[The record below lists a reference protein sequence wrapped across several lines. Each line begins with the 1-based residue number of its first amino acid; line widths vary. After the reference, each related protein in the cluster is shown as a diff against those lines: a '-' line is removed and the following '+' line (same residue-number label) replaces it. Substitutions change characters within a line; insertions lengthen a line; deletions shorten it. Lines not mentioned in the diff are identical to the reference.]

1 MMGAGDD
8 PTPPMPASASALD
21 AIGTAESVTD
31 AVRAAQAAGLER
43 LDAQWLLLHAL
54 GRPLARA
61 WLLAHGDEP
70 LARDAAQRYAALCR
84 QRLDGVPLA
93 YLTGE
98 RGFHG
103 LLLRV
108 DARVLDPRPDTETL
122 VDWAL
127 ERLLPDAPATVLD
140 LGTGSGAIALAIQY
154 ARPAARVWGLD
165 VSADALAVAADN
177 GRRLGLPVRWLRGR
191 WWNDWTPYPDAP
203 ATGPATP
210 HHDRDHTAPAESTD
224 PAQPL
229 ALAGS
234 ADRALPT
241 APAEGASPWPARF
254 DLVVANPPY
263 LRADDPHL
271 AALRHEP
278 RQALVGGPDGLD
290 DLRAI
295 AAGAPS
301 RLAPGGW
308 LLLEHG
314 WDQADAVAALLRH
327 LGYADVEHR
336 RDLGG
341 HRRCTGGRWPG
352 TAPSGA
358 PLTRA

>member
-1 MMGAGDD
+1 MGDGDD
-8 PTPPMPASASALD
+8 PTPPGSDSPSALD
-21 AIGTAESVTD
+21 AIGTAQRVAD

-122 VDWAL
+122 VEWAL
-127 ERLLPDAPATVLD
+127 ERLPPDAPATVLD
-140 LGTGSGAIALAIQY
+140 LGTGSGAIALAIQH
-154 ARPAARVWGLD
+154 ARPAARVWALD

-191 WWNDWTPYPDAP
+191 WWNDWTPYLGAPSPGPAP
-203 ATGPATP
+203 AQ
-210 HHDRDHTAPAESTD
+210 RDANPTD
-224 PAQPL
+224 PAASSDL
-229 ALAGS
+229 VGH
-234 ADRALPT
+234 
-241 APAEGASPWPARF
+241 APAWPARF

-278 RQALVGGPDGLD
+278 RHALVGGPDGLD

-295 AAGAPS
+295 ATGAPS

-352 TAPSGA
+352 PASTGA
-358 PLTRA
+358 PLTGA

>member
-1 MMGAGDD
+1 MGAGDV
-8 PTPPMPASASALD
+8 PTPPGPGSAAALD
-21 AIGTAESVTD
+21 GIGTAARVAD
-31 AVRAAQAAGLER
+31 AMRAAQAAGLER

-54 GRPLARA
+54 GRPLERA
-61 WLLAHGDEP
+61 WLLAHDDEP
-70 LARDAAQRYAALCR
+70 LPPDTAQRYAALCR

-93 YLTGE
+93 YLIGE

-103 LLLRV
+103 LLLCV

-122 VDWAL
+122 VEWAL
-127 ERLLPDAPATVLD
+127 ERLPPNAPVTVLD
-140 LGTGSGAIALAIQY
+140 LGTGSGAIALAIQH
-154 ARPAARVWGLD
+154 ARPTARVWGLD

-191 WWNDWTPYPDAP
+191 WWNDWTLHPDAP
-203 ATGPATP
+203 SSSPAP
-210 HHDRDHTAPAESTD
+210 MHRDADRTDRAAPPDPAGHAPA
-224 PAQPL
+224 
-229 ALAGS
+229 
-234 ADRALPT
+234 
-241 APAEGASPWPARF
+241 WPARF

-278 RQALVGGPDGLD
+278 RHALVGGPDGLD

-295 AAGAPS
+295 ATGAPS
-301 RLAPGGW
+301 RLSPGGW

-314 WDQADAVAALLRH
+314 WDQADAVASLLRH

-352 TAPSGA
+352 TVPTGA
-358 PLTRA
+358 PPTRA

>member
-1 MMGAGDD
+1 MAGN
-8 PTPPMPASASALD
+8 ASALD
-21 AIGTAESVTD
+21 AIGTAARIAD

-54 GRPLARA
+54 GRPLERA

-93 YLTGE
+93 YLIGE

-127 ERLLPDAPATVLD
+127 ERLPPDAPASVLD
-140 LGTGSGAIALAIQY
+140 LGTGSGAIALAIQH

-165 VSADALAVAADN
+165 MSADALAVAADN

-203 ATGPATP
+203 LPGPATP
-210 HHDRDHTAPAESTD
+210 QRDADPTD
-224 PAQPL
+224 PAAPVDPAGHTPL
-229 ALAGS
+229 
-234 ADRALPT
+234 
-241 APAEGASPWPARF
+241 WPARF

-278 RQALVGGPDGLD
+278 RHALVGGPDGLD

-295 AAGAPS
+295 ATGAPS

-314 WDQADAVAALLRH
+314 WDQADAVSALLRH

-352 TAPSGA
+352 SAPTGA
-358 PLTRA
+358 PPTRA